1 MTKALENIDLNY
13 CEMIGNS
20 TCSEPSI
27 HKTQAQPPPNPNDE
41 IILIDKQM
49 PQGTFSLGL

>member
-1 MTKALENIDLNY
+1 MIKALENTDLNY

-27 HKTQAQPPPNPNDE
+27 HKTQAQPSPNPNDE

-49 PQGTFSLGL
+49 TQRTFSLGL